1 MALTLTNTIAVLNGG
16 ENILIED
23 TTVYGGSNA
32 LRANVFINFLVE
44 DMRTDPPS
52 DITPSYDPETVT
64 SILVTTRHDGWYK
77 ITQSLAAANV
87 GVKGAMSFSLDEQP
101 ENGTFSNF
109 YIRLA
114 PTSLYTIQWSY
125 GGNVT
130 IGATTTDTAASMVTS
145 ANSQIVSACA
155 SEGVD
160 VPVVVTSVGDVITF
174 TTVEYTSYFNEKGNL
189 YVLDKITAS
198 GSFALDLFTLITG
211 GSYTTVDDDF
221 QFYMTGGV
229 TPAANDELVKDELV
243 TERFCICKA
252 NFTKKTFNCRC
263 GCENKENI
271 EQLYCMSAQFEGIKD
286 LVAQNDM
293 LSADKAIERLNKECA
308 LANKGCCG

>member
-16 ENILIED
+16 GNILIED

-52 DITPSYDPETVT
+52 DITPNYDAAIVEQ
-64 SILVTTRHDGWYK
+64 ILVTTPHDGWYK
-77 ITQSLAAANV
+77 IT
-87 GVKGAMSFSLDEQP
+87 MS
-101 ENGTFSNF
+101 
-109 YIRLA
+109 
-114 PTSLYTIQWSY
+114 
-125 GGNVT
+125 
-130 IGATTTDTAASMVTS
+130 
-145 ANSQIVSACA
+145 
-155 SEGVD
+155 
-160 VPVVVTSVGDVITF
+160 
-174 TTVEYTSYFNEKGNL
+174 
-189 YVLDKITAS
+189 
-198 GSFALDLFTLITG
+198 
-211 GSYTTVDDDF
+211 
-221 QFYMTGGV
+221 V
-229 TPAANDELVKDELV
+229 TPAEDAPPPVAEPDQLVKDELV

>member
-32 LRANVFINFLVE
+32 DRDNVLINYSVL
-44 DMRTDPPS
+44 DMRTDPPV
-52 DITPSYDPETVT
+52 DITPNYDAETVD
-64 SILVTTRHDGWYK
+64 SILVATGHDGWYK
-77 ITQSLAAANV
+77 ITMSLTPA
-87 GVKGAMSFSLDEQP
+87 L
-101 ENGTFSNF
+101 
-109 YIRLA
+109 LA
-114 PTSLYTIQWSY
+114 PP
-125 GGNVT
+125 
-130 IGATTTDTAASMVTS
+130 
-145 ANSQIVSACA
+145 
-155 SEGVD
+155 
-160 VPVVVTSVGDVITF
+160 PVAEPD
-174 TTVEYTSYFNEKGNL
+174 
-189 YVLDKITAS
+189 
-198 GSFALDLFTLITG
+198 
-211 GSYTTVDDDF
+211 
-221 QFYMTGGV
+221 Q
-229 TPAANDELVKDELV
+229 LVKDELV